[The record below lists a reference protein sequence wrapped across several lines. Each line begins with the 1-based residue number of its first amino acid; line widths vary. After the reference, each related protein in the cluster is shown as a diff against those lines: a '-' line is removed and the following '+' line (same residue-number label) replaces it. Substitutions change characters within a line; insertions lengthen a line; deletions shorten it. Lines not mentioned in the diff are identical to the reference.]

1 MPELRR
7 DPLTHEWV
15 IVAAERGQRPRE
27 LDRRKATRRDEPSH
41 DERCPL
47 CPGHEARTP
56 PAVLVRP
63 GTGPWRVRVVPNRY
77 PIVAPPDG
85 GPGRRSTGLLRSE
98 SAAGVHEVIV
108 ESPLHGRPLA
118 RMELAEVEL
127 ILWTYRERHRALG
140 RAPGVA
146 YVVVFK
152 NHGPAAGTSLV
163 HPHSQLVAL
172 STVPDRVRRGL
183 TIARAHRRRTGRLL
197 HEDVLAEE
205 LRAGRRVV
213 AETERFVVHCPFA
226 SAAPFAVQVSPKVA
240 IPSFGDL
247 ADGALGELAAL
258 LRDTL
263 ARLDRELDEPDFN
276 YVLHSGLVGDAAAG
290 DDSWRLALEPRLTI
304 AAGFE
309 RGSGIG
315 VNTVRPEDAAARLR
329 R

>member
-1 MPELRR
+1 MAELRR
-7 DPLTHEWV
+7 DPLTHDWV

-27 LDRRKATRRDEPSH
+27 LDRRRAAPRDERSH

-47 CPGHEARTP
+47 CPGHESRTP
-56 PAVLVRP
+56 PAVLVQP
-63 GTGPWRVRVVPNRY
+63 SAGPWRVRVVPNKY

-85 GPGRRSTGLLRSE
+85 GPGQRSTGLLE
-98 SAAGVHEVIV
+98 SGPAVGVHEVIV
-108 ESPLHGRPLA
+108 ESPLHWRPIA
-118 RMELAEVEL
+118 RMEPTEVEL

-140 RAPGVA
+140 RAPGIGYVA
-146 YVVVFK
+146 VFK
-152 NHGPAAGTSLV
+152 NHGPAAGTSLL

-172 STVPDRVRRGL
+172 PTVPDRVRRGL
-183 TIARAHRRRTGRLL
+183 AIARGHRRRTGRLL

-205 LRAGRRVV
+205 LRAGERLV
-213 AETERFVVHCPFA
+213 ADSERFIVHCPFA
-226 SAAPFAVQVSPKVA
+226 SASPFAVQISPKVA
-240 IPSFGDL
+240 APSFGDL

-263 ARLDRELDEPDFN
+263 ARLDRELEDPDFN

-309 RGSGIG
+309 RGSGVG